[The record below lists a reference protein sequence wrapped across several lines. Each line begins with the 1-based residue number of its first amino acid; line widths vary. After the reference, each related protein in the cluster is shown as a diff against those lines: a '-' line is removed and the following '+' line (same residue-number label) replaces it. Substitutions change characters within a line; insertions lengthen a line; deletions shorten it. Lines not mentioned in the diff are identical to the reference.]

1 MNYFNRGQTMKELN
15 KKEAVKNIMALL
27 DSGKTVYINGGY
39 LWIMYDYRAGHKI
52 IKWRNF
58 GESAI
63 RRTLKDLIWLLNTI
77 FDCKYRKV
85 VYSYRQVKTPI
96 DLIKVYRD
104 NKAIKQFTGVKY
116 GKSKRYKKM
125 GKQ

>member
-1 MNYFNRGQTMKELN
+1 MKALN

-39 LWIMYDYRAGHKI
+39 LWIMYDKRAGYNV

-63 RRTLKDLIWLLNTI
+63 KRTIKDLIWLLNVI
-77 FDCKYRKV
+77 FDCKYKKV
-85 VYSYRQVKTPI
+85 VYSYR
-96 DLIKVYRD
+96 
-104 NKAIKQFTGVKY
+104 
-116 GKSKRYKKM
+116 
-125 GKQ
+125 